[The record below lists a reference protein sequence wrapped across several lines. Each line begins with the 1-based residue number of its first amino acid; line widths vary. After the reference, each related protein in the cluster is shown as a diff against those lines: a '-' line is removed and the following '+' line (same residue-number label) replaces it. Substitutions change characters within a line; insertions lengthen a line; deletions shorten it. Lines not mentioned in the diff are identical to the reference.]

1 MDKSACKIC
10 GNLRSQDKPGT
21 GSEFG
26 FHCACEH
33 QTPEPAEEPLSVDA
47 DKFPRDRYQPLT
59 KVARGAS
66 GTVYRARDLVLGKV
80 VAVKVL
86 HSLSPEELI
95 QFQEEARATSRLS
108 HQNIVEILDFG
119 ATEAGTPYMILEY
132 FEGISLDRY
141 LQDSAPLSWQASS
154 AIIKELA
161 RALEHAHAEGIL
173 HRDIK
178 PSNILCKEP
187 GSADFTLK
195 LIDFGI
201 AKLSEKTVTHT
212 EYQGLTLA
220 GTPSY
225 MSPDIARGESYTEA
239 SEIYS
244 LGCLLFELLTGHP
257 PFTAETALEAI
268 SLHANQKPPAL
279 ADSQTALK
287 EEEIEP
293 IQKLLNRCL
302 AKEPR
307 ERFQKMKEFLNAL
320 ESIEFEEK
328 HPATFKSTDSSSA
341 SRTELRLASR
351 ALGPIFIAG
360 IAGGA
365 IYVVT
370 ASVLEQNSRP
380 QNQSKKAELSSK
392 SKQLPA
398 IPPLQGELSSIDTSG
413 FKLNNQELDQTAEN
427 FISNTTDTT
436 LRPNRAGVVEFTI
449 AATDD
454 ALAKLKETGESGQPI
469 LTLKICGEKFSGEG
483 FKYLEG
489 KHISR
494 MVLDTPAL
502 TDEGIARLKKFSSL
516 SDLELITAPQ
526 LTKKSGKLLSE
537 LPRLTSM
544 ELNLPG
550 LTKNFLQGLSES
562 KNLRHLFLRSHK
574 EIPDAKLVALAS
586 CPNAEEISICNALIK
601 PSTVKIL
608 HRFEKMKVL
617 NIQGCEFEPLAAAEL
632 STLNLQSLNIDY
644 SEMNGKEFFELTK
657 MQSLKTLNIL
667 GENAVDS
674 FYLKLFRARRP
685 DVKLSVI
692 ERETNKPFKNYLAH

>member
-1 MDKSACKIC
+1 MDKSACKNC
-10 GNLRSQDKPGT
+10 GNPRSQDKPGT

-26 FHCACEH
+26 FHCTCEP
-33 QTPEPAEEPLSVDA
+33 QNQEPAEETLTVDA
-47 DKFPRDRYQPLT
+47 DKFPLDRYQPLT
-59 KVARGAS
+59 KIARGAS

-132 FEGISLDRY
+132 FEGVSLDRY
-141 LQDSAPLSWQASS
+141 LKDSAPLSWRKAS
-154 AIIKELA
+154 AIAKELA
-161 RALEHAHAEGIL
+161 KALEHAHTEGIL

-201 AKLSEKTVTHT
+201 AKLSEKTVTQT

-225 MSPDIARGESYTEA
+225 MSPDIARGHNYTQA

-257 PFTAETALEAI
+257 PFTAETALEVI
-268 SLHANQKPPAL
+268 SLHASQKPPAL

-302 AKEPR
+302 AKEPG
-307 ERFQKMKEFLNAL
+307 ERFQRMQEFLHAL

-328 HPATFKSTDSSSA
+328 HPAPLKSTDSSSA

-351 ALGPIFIAG
+351 ALAPIFIAG

-370 ASVLEQNSRP
+370 ASVLEQNSKP
-380 QNQSKKAELSSK
+380 QNPSKPAEFSSRWK
-392 SKQLPA
+392 ET
-398 IPPLQGELSSIDTSG
+398 PPMTPFKEEPSNIETSG
-413 FKLNNQELDQTAEN
+413 FKLNNEELDQTAEN
-427 FISNTTDTT
+427 FMGNTIDTT

-454 ALAKLKETGESGQPI
+454 ALSRLKETGEFGQPI

-516 SDLELITAPQ
+516 SDLELITAPK
-526 LTKKSGKLLSE
+526 LTKESGKILSE
-537 LPRLTSM
+537 FPRLTNM

-562 KNLRHLFLRSHK
+562 KNLKLLFLRSHK
-574 EIPDAKLVALAS
+574 EIPDAKLQALAS
-586 CPNAEEISICNALIK
+586 CPNVEDISICNALIK

-608 HRFEKMKVL
+608 NRFENMRVL
-617 NIQGCEFEPLAAAEL
+617 SFRGCEFEPQAAAEL
-632 STLNLQSLNIDY
+632 STLKLESINIDY

-657 MQSLKTLNIL
+657 MKSLKTLNIL